1 MRRLTLLLA
10 VPMVIAACSDD
21 KSAAPSATVPATVCA
36 TSAAPDGRLVH
47 VTLDDVVNG
56 FGSLGSRS
64 NSGLTPGLVRIEL
77 EGDAKNAG
85 PAAVQILKDGTE
97 VATIAGVAPGAT
109 CGIDL
114 EVDIGKYQ
122 ILNDAGQDVEFE
134 VTLGE

>member
-1 MRRLTLLLA
+1 MRRLTPLLA
-10 VPMVIAACSDD
+10 VPMFIVACSDD

-77 EGDAKNAG
+77 EGDAENAG
-85 PAAVQILKDGTE
+85 PAAVQILKEGTE
-97 VATIAGVAPGAT
+97 VATIAGVGPGAT